1 MSENI
6 KSYRDL
12 IVWQKAMDLVTEVYG
27 ITDFFPSEERFGL
40 ISQLRRCSVSI
51 PSNIAEGRGR
61 GTRKDFIQF
70 LRISLGSS
78 NELATQIEI
87 AKRLPKTKNLEYTKI
102 DLLLEEVVKMLNAMI
117 LKLSINN

>member
-51 PSNIAEGRGR
+51 PSSIAEGRGR

-70 LRISLGSS
+70 LSYG
-78 NELATQIEI
+78 
-87 AKRLPKTKNLEYTKI
+87 YH
-102 DLLLEEVVKMLNAMI
+102 
-117 LKLSINN
+117 